1 MANKCELC
9 GGRGLEIYEGGFAGF
24 CRECYGF
31 GSLIDAPI
39 VEFCQFGFF
48 SEKVQKAWDVA
59 MNVSDIANEPQQQS
73 GICQVVE
80 E

>member
-1 MANKCELC
+1 MGNKCELC

-31 GSLIDAPI
+31 GALIEPYVID
-39 VEFCQFGFF
+39 FCQFGFF
-48 SEKVQKAWDVA
+48 SDKVQKAWDVA
-59 MNVSDIANEPQQQS
+59 MNVSDIVNDNQKFS
-73 GICQVVE
+73 GLCQIVE